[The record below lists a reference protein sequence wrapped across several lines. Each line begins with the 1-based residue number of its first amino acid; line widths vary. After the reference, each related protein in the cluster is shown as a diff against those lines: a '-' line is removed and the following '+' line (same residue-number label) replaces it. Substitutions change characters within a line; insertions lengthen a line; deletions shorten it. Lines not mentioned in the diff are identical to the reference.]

1 MLNSEVKNLRE
12 TPFVASSKN
21 NIINIPL
28 GGKILRGHLVLTGT
42 VTLAGGAA
50 SGVKAGDGIVN
61 LIKRVKLHATAQ
73 DGSRYPDGLIVDATP
88 RSLFRYAM
96 TVRGKYFDEL
106 SGSTLG
112 AGAAAAYPI
121 YMAIPLIFQT
131 DNLRK
136 GKGKVQTALNAD
148 ITAYKSLYLEIE
160 TGQVS
165 DCYTGNDRVA
175 TYALKLQW
183 VDERENFAGD
193 TLALFQEDHTKLIP
207 AVQERLE
214 DDALPPNGSYLH
226 WLVMTESGATT
237 RTLVDTILNKVVIK
251 GQTIDW
257 KLYYQDI
264 RQSNFDDN
272 VYDIAATATGQFFLD
287 FTDQSLLRGAVPA
300 PGLLVQYDV
309 NNPGGSN
316 ADDLLVFTRRIF
328 APQGYAPASGVNAAQ
343 NN

>member
-1 MLNSEVKNLRE
+1 MLNSEVKNLKE
-12 TPFVASSKN
+12 IVFTPNSKN

-28 GGKILRGHLVLTGT
+28 GAKILRGHLILTGT

-50 SGVKAGDGIVN
+50 SGTKAGDGIVN
-61 LIKRVKLHATAQ
+61 LIKRIKLHAVAQ
-73 DGSRYPDGLIVDATP
+73 DGSRYPDGSVVDATP

-96 TVRGKYFDEL
+96 SVRGKYIDEL

-121 YMAIPLIFQT
+121 YMAVPIIFQT

-148 ITAYKSLYLEIE
+148 ITAYKSLYLEVE
-160 TGQVS
+160 TGAVT
-165 DCYTGNDRVA
+165 DCYTGNDRTV
-175 TYALKLQW
+175 TYDLKLQW
-183 VDERENFAGD
+183 VDERENFDGD
-193 TLALFQEDHTKLIP
+193 TFALFQEDHVKLIG
-207 AVQERLE
+207 AAQERLE
-214 DDALPPNGSYLH
+214 DDALPPKGSFLH

-257 KLYYQDI
+257 KLNYKDI
-264 RQSNFDDN
+264 RQINIDDN
-272 VYDIAATATGQFFLD
+272 IFDAAATMTGMFFLD

-328 APQGYAPASGVNAAQ
+328 APQNMQIASGVGAAKNA
-343 NN
+343 